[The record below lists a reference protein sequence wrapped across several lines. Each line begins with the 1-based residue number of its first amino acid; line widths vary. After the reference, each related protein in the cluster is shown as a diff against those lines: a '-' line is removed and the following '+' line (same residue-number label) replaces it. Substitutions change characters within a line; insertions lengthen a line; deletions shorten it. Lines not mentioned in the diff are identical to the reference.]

1 MYHGTQKGT
10 APQSLFSSGAREM
23 QQGSA
28 RSIDDKPKDAKI
40 LPFQA
45 SLDCSLS
52 ANHAVTRNHK
62 GFRIMMQRIAN
73 HPCHARIA
81 GQKRHLNVGCHPAL
95 WNFLHHFIDFI
106 KHVHFSYLSSALRL
120 CLAVIPRRH
129 ARFLFKKQ
137 IKIVFA

>member
-52 ANHAVTRNHK
+52 A
-62 GFRIMMQRIAN
+62 MQKEILQCQN
-73 HPCHARIA
+73 
-81 GQKRHLNVGCHPAL
+81 N
-95 WNFLHHFIDFI
+95 
-106 KHVHFSYLSSALRL
+106 
-120 CLAVIPRRH
+120 
-129 ARFLFKKQ
+129 RFDD
-137 IKIVFA
+137 